1 LLLHITSEPPNTGRG
16 LSFPQASNRKSQL
29 MFSTGPTPLELAVD
43 DLSTAIL
50 LSDVLRF
57 SSQRHS
63 VAEQGNG

>member
-1 LLLHITSEPPNTGRG
+1 
-16 LSFPQASNRKSQL
+16 

-63 VAEQGNG
+63 VAEQGNGSFSKFPGVLETKPNTKRKAGKAGFSNK